1 MTIRNGHSITVSN
14 MSEKSVKQ
22 MRYFF
27 LDTIETSQF
36 SQFCI
41 FFGPDSARYGGE
53 NKYLKFVD
61 GL

>member
-1 MTIRNGHSITVSN
+1 
-14 MSEKSVKQ
+14 

-36 SQFCI
+36 SQFFI

-61 GL
+61 GLWVPNIPHATSVKYKW